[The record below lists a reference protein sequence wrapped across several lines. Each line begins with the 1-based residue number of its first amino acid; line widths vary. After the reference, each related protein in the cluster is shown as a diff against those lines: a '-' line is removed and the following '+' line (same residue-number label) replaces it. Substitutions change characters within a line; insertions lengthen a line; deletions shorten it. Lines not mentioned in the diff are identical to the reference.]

1 MTENDLVNPFKSL
14 NLYGLD
20 NYFDELIKFYN
31 LKKFPN
37 VLQLDGK
44 KGTGKFTLINHFLNY
59 IFSGDDYDVSKK
71 IINPSNTCYKQILD
85 GIFEN
90 VVYIKNDGTSKVKI
104 DDIRILKTLILKST
118 INNKPRFIIFDDIEK
133 LSINTS
139 NALLKIIEEPSSNN
153 YFILI
158 NNNQNNLIE
167 TISSRSLK
175 IKIYL
180 DETSRLK
187 IINSLILEHK
197 IDPYLDYAKIKI
209 SPGEFLIYNKLC
221 VDNSIDNDLPY
232 ISKIYKLL
240 NLYKSNKNKLFIN
253 LSIFFTEI
261 YFYNLS
267 IDHNG
272 SIFLLNKNKVNIIKS
287 INDYMLYNLNL
298 TSVISTID
306 TSIYYEK

>member
-187 IINSLILEHK
+187 IINS
-197 IDPYLDYAKIKI
+197 
-209 SPGEFLIYNKLC
+209 
-221 VDNSIDNDLPY
+221 
-232 ISKIYKLL
+232 
-240 NLYKSNKNKLFIN
+240 
-253 LSIFFTEI
+253 
-261 YFYNLS
+261 
-267 IDHNG
+267 
-272 SIFLLNKNKVNIIKS
+272 
-287 INDYMLYNLNL
+287 
-298 TSVISTID
+298 
-306 TSIYYEK
+306 

>member
-261 YFYNLS
+261 YFYQER
-267 IDHNG
+267 
-272 SIFLLNKNKVNIIKS
+272 V
-287 INDYMLYNLNL
+287 
-298 TSVISTID
+298 
-306 TSIYYEK
+306 